1 MDLKQHFRVF
11 QREETLC
18 TDIHQKIAA
27 AYPDSQVL
35 CTEGGEDKTEG
46 VLVQFQETDWEFLK
60 RLAGRTGLYLVSD
73 VLKKGVRYTTGLPEG
88 TKRKIETDK
97 IQTKLDFNEYM
108 EKFRNGMASLQS
120 GDMVELVIESSRWE
134 EVVFIFYR
142 IFVRRWDRLVLY
154 AGNR

>member
-1 MDLKQHFRVF
+1 M
-11 QREETLC
+11 
-18 TDIHQKIAA
+18 
-27 AYPDSQVL
+27 
-35 CTEGGEDKTEG
+35 
-46 VLVQFQETDWEFLK
+46 
-60 RLAGRTGLYLVSD
+60 SD
-73 VLKKGVRYTTGLPEG
+73 VLKKGVRYTIGLPEG

-142 IFVRRWDRLVLY
+142 IVVRRWDRLVLH